1 MKKIVTEDNKQGD
14 MKNQKDYDVSE
25 IEINPPKS
33 LGRAGRRRTAPCRQP
48 VPLDRQGE
56 SMKKMLLALIVFAL
70 ILPGGCGG
78 EKGPLNFLP
87 ENGVILAFG
96 DSLTYGTGAAAGQS
110 YPEVLE
116 RITGRRVVRSGVPGE
131 ETEAGL
137 KRLPSVLDAV
147 RPDLVIL
154 CHGGNDLLRRR
165 DLRRTAEN
173 LKTMIAIIRNG
184 GAQVVLIGVPAL
196 GLGLRTSPVYKTVA
210 EETKT
215 PYLAD
220 TLTEILSSGDLK
232 ADYIHPNGKGY
243 ARMAAAIADFLVQ
256 QGAFLKGDLQK
267 ALLKTGHRINQ
278 AAHNSAV
285 AGSPISPFPG
295 RPGRIRTGDGTRF
308 SHLPSTAVTEQVSVG
323 RPVPFPTGR
332 EGRFLP

>member
-1 MKKIVTEDNKQGD
+1 
-14 MKNQKDYDVSE
+14 
-25 IEINPPKS
+25 
-33 LGRAGRRRTAPCRQP
+33 
-48 VPLDRQGE
+48 
-56 SMKKMLLALIVFAL
+56 MKKMLLALIVFAL
-70 ILPGGCGG
+70 FLPGGCGG
-78 EKGPLNFLP
+78 EKGPLNLLP

-96 DSLTYGTGAAAGQS
+96 DSLTYGTGAAAGKS

-165 DLRRTAEN
+165 DLRRTAGN
-173 LKTMIAIIRNG
+173 LKTMIAMIRDRG
-184 GAQVVLIGVPAL
+184 GQVVLVGVPAL
-196 GLGLRTSPVYKTVA
+196 GLGLRTSPMYKTVA

-215 PYLAD
+215 PYLAE

-243 ARMAAAIADFLVQ
+243 ARMAAAIADFLVTKGALTAGDVRNVPAAASALSDQ
-256 QGAFLKGDLQK
+256 LQGPRRDP
-267 ALLKTGHRINQ
+267 LLFPKE
-278 AAHNSAV
+278 
-285 AGSPISPFPG
+285 GSPGFITVPVDLDESLVTCEKAVFGAAEGQDGPFY
-295 RPGRIRTGDGTRF
+295 DDKA
-308 SHLPSTAVTEQVSVG
+308 AVQDSQIEV
-323 RPVPFPTGR
+323 
-332 EGRFLP
+332 